1 MDQDKRFGFWPL
13 SGRDLLML
21 MQLLVIV
28 PHAGHLPVW
37 LIAIGVGVVM
47 TQLSL
52 LRRRLGLAHRWVE
65 RSIQL
70 LIFFGGVA
78 GAYVSYRSS
87 LGLEF
92 YASFLLLCLIAKL
105 MEVKAR
111 RDVYV
116 VLTLA
121 LFVTASLFL
130 FSQSLSTGLWA
141 FAAVLGVLY
150 AMIAEND
157 EHTGVGRTRSLLLI
171 CAQAVPLLIILFLFF
186 PRLPPLWSIKAA
198 GGAGKTGM
206 SESMSPGDLASLGQS
221 TELAFRAIFAKGQT
235 PPKSQ
240 LYWRGLVLSSFDG
253 RTWTQATSPSSSA
266 MNYWAGQDLPQWLQQ
281 SITLN
286 SQTPT
291 EYKIIMQ
298 PTQREWLFS
307 LSLAIPK
314 TRGTALTRDYVVQS
328 NSAISNRQTIELLR
342 FDAKTIDMNLSAQVL
357 QQSLQLPTGS
367 NPQAREFATALFAR
381 MNGDP
386 ERYAQA
392 VMGWIRQQNFA
403 YTLEP
408 PRLSGQ
414 RIDQFLFQTR
424 RGFCEH
430 YSSAFTFLMR
440 AAGVPARVVVGYQGG
455 TTGRDKES
463 LVIRQMDA
471 HAWTEVW
478 LAGRGWVRF
487 DPTAAIAPER
497 IERGMNQLTQ
507 DNSALFGEGAAAQLR
522 YNQFKLLG
530 QVREWADYADY
541 LWQRDIVGFDQ
552 DKQSNKLFEWLGIRS
567 MTAQLL
573 TMFGLFATVV
583 ALIVGVIWWRRRK
596 QWHPIDLPIVILSKR
611 LAKQGL
617 SRESHE
623 GVLTWL
629 ERLATEPVYRSHA
642 EQVAHVYQQ
651 LRYAEQV
658 DDQLLSTLQQLVNR
672 WPVGAKKSIKSA

>member
-1 MDQDKRFGFWPL
+1 MDQVKRLSFWPP
-13 SGRDLLML
+13 SRRDVLML
-21 MQLLVIV
+21 MQLLVIL
-28 PHAGHLPVW
+28 PHAGDLPMW
-37 LIAIGVGVVM
+37 LIGIGVVVIV
-47 TQLSL
+47 TQLDL
-52 LRRRLGLAHRWVE
+52 LRGRLGLNRRWVE
-65 RSIQL
+65 RTLQL

-78 GAYVSYRSS
+78 GAYVTYRSG

-92 YASFLLLCLIAKL
+92 YTSFLLLCLIAKL

-130 FSQSLSTGLWA
+130 FNQSLSTGLWA

-171 CAQAVPLLIILFLFF
+171 CAQALPLLIILFLFF

-198 GGAGKTGM
+198 GSAGKTGM

-235 PPKSQ
+235 PAKSQ

-253 RTWTQATSPSSSA
+253 RTWTQDKTQQARSLS
-266 MNYWAGQDLPQWLQQ
+266 YWAGQSLPEWLQQ
-281 SITLN
+281 SVTLN

-291 EYKIIMQ
+291 AYKIIMQ

-307 LSLAIPK
+307 LSLALPK
-314 TRGTALTRDYVVQS
+314 TSGTILTRDYVVQS
-328 NSAISNRQTIELLR
+328 LSPISDRQTIELLR
-342 FDAKTIDMNLSAQVL
+342 FDVETMDANLSNQML
-357 QQSLQLPTGS
+357 QQSLQLPAGS
-367 NPQAREFATALFAR
+367 NPQTREFATALFAR

-392 VMGWIRQQNFA
+392 VMEWIRQQNFV

-414 RIDQFLFQTR
+414 RIDQFLFQTK

-455 TTGRDKES
+455 TVGRDGES
-463 LVIRQMDA
+463 LEIRQMDA

-487 DPTAAIAPER
+487 DPTSAIAPER

-573 TMFGLFATVV
+573 TMFGLFVAVV
-583 ALIVGVIWWRRRK
+583 AVIVGVIWWRRRK

-623 GVLTWL
+623 GVLAWL
-629 ERLATEPVYRSHA
+629 NRLAAEPIYRSHA
-642 EQVAHVYQQ
+642 EQVAKVYQQ
-651 LRYAEQV
+651 LRYADQV
-658 DDQLLSTLQQLVNR
+658 DAQALSTLQQLVNR
-672 WPVGAKKSIKSA
+672 WPIGARKSIKSV